1 MQSLGQRRS
10 SRGGQAA
17 KRAPV
22 ERGGCGGGRGS
33 RGGRGGLGSRGSR
46 GGARVDRVL
55 QEALNAQDNEEREK
69 SNAFVLG
76 VVGGIKDYLEDEE
89 YGDDEMEDEMDDDGD
104 DGDDRDDEVYTQ
116 SQASVQSEPAVTSK
130 ASKCAGKINASASK
144 AGSKQPP
151 RVGSRTT
158 TKHLKNPVQAC
169 DIMLKNL
176 ELFQKALEIKQNNQ
190 FRLVNENLG
199 TFQATAS
206 SLFEKLQKTQNTLL
220 KTLNGL
226 VNEVGS
232 VAKFRSNNT
241 SLAIKKFNSEMK
253 MSSTED
259 PIVLDDDDEVSFES
273 QKSILDSL
281 NKPIKVEKRELVEQ
295 KVEQKLEQ
303 KVEKRDIAEVKV
315 ERSVTAGGVVQG
327 NGSLGRMGHTGQI
340 GASQGNFGFGGM
352 GQMSGSQGSH
362 FNGIGYTGLIGG
374 SQGNFGFGGMGQM
387 GQLVGGQMNGG
398 GFGGPNLMA
407 GLGCYSL
414 DVNNNSMSPTID
426 LLKLIK
432 KCEPITKPTLVAGA
446 AFDFIFDFE
455 ISNNVFKD
463 GNFNVYGVA
472 PNGDKDVYYGLDKIK
487 LDALEKFVRDKMQQ
501 GVDKNALWKN
511 CVKAIN
517 RKLCKLNAKNKNI
530 NVPEDLNDESI
541 D

>member
-22 ERGGCGGGRGS
+22 ERGGCAGGRGS
-33 RGGRGGLGSRGSR
+33 RGGRGGRGSRGSR

-116 SQASVQSEPAVTSK
+116 SQVSVQSEPAVTSK

-281 NKPIKVEKRELVEQ
+281 NKPVSNLGFNIKFL
-295 KVEQKLEQ
+295 
-303 KVEKRDIAEVKV
+303 
-315 ERSVTAGGVVQG
+315 S
-327 NGSLGRMGHTGQI
+327 
-340 GASQGNFGFGGM
+340 
-352 GQMSGSQGSH
+352 
-362 FNGIGYTGLIGG
+362 
-374 SQGNFGFGGMGQM
+374 
-387 GQLVGGQMNGG
+387 
-398 GFGGPNLMA
+398 
-407 GLGCYSL
+407 
-414 DVNNNSMSPTID
+414 
-426 LLKLIK
+426 
-432 KCEPITKPTLVAGA
+432 
-446 AFDFIFDFE
+446 
-455 ISNNVFKD
+455 
-463 GNFNVYGVA
+463 
-472 PNGDKDVYYGLDKIK
+472 
-487 LDALEKFVRDKMQQ
+487 
-501 GVDKNALWKN
+501 
-511 CVKAIN
+511 
-517 RKLCKLNAKNKNI
+517 
-530 NVPEDLNDESI
+530 
-541 D
+541 